1 MDLKFSEADVTFRQE
16 VVTFLENEY
25 PEDIKEKQDKRIP
38 LEKEE
43 IVRWQKILNQRG
55 WFAINWPSQYTN
67 QEELSVTQKYILQE
81 ELAKANTP
89 TTIPFGMGMCAPV
102 IYTFGTDEQK
112 EKFLPSILNSDVW
125 WCQGYSEPGSGS
137 DLASLKTKAELSGDK
152 YIVNGTKTWTTL
164 AQHADWIFCLVRTE
178 TTAIKQEGISFLLID
193 MKTPGIEVK
202 PIITIDGSHEV
213 NMVYFDNVEVPVEN
227 LVGEEGQGWNIA
239 KFLLAH
245 ERSGIAGIAALKREL
260 KRLKELSAEIP
271 LGESTLLEDS
281 QFRNKIE
288 ETEIELTA
296 TEFTELRTLAA
307 MSQGG
312 SPGAESSILKIK
324 GTEIQQGLT
333 ELFVEAAGEYA
344 LMYPG
349 AGGYGSN
356 DKPSGPEHAA
366 VSLERF
372 LNFRKTSIYGGSNEI
387 QKNIISKFVLGV

>member
-1 MDLKFSEADVTFRQE
+1 MDLKFSESDVIFRQE

-25 PEDIKEKQDKRIP
+25 PDDIKEKQDKRIP

-43 IVRWQKILNQRG
+43 IVRWQKILNQKG
-55 WFAINWPSQYTN
+55 WFAINWPSKYTN

-89 TTIPFGMGMCAPV
+89 TTIPFGLGMCAPV

-137 DLASLKTKAELSGDK
+137 DLASLKTKAELNGDT
-152 YIVNGTKTWTTL
+152 YLVNGTKTWTTL

-271 LGESTLLEDS
+271 LGESTLLEDR

-324 GTEIQQGLT
+324 GTELQQT
-333 ELFVEAAGEYA
+333 ISELFVEMLAYYA
-344 LMYPG
+344 HPFYLENEI
-349 AGGYGSN
+349 GSN
-356 DKPSGPEHAA
+356 ETVGPDYAA
-366 VSLERF
+366 PVMPHY
-372 LNFRKTSIYGGSNEI
+372 LNYRKVSIYGGSNEI
-387 QKNIISKFVLGV
+387 QRNVISKAILGL

>member
-1 MDLKFSEADVTFRQE
+1 MDLKFSDSDITFRQE
-16 VVTFLENEY
+16 VIDFLAAEY
-25 PEDIKEKQDKRIP
+25 PSDIKEKQDKRIP
-38 LEKEE
+38 LDKDE
-43 IVRWQKILNQRG
+43 IVRWQKILNEKG
-55 WFAINWPSQYTN
+55 WFTINWPVQYSG

-89 TTIPFGMGMCAPV
+89 TTIPFGVGMCAPV
-102 IYTFGTDEQK
+102 IYSFGTEEQK
-112 EKFLPSILNSDVW
+112 QKFLPSIQNSDVW

-137 DLASLKTKAELSGDK
+137 DLASLKTKAELKDNK

-178 TTAIKQEGISFLLID
+178 TTDIKQEGISFLLID

-245 ERSGIAGIAALKREL
+245 ERSGIAGIAALKWEL
-260 KRLKELSAEIP
+260 GKLKELSSEIA
-271 LGESTLLEDS
+271 LGDGTLLEDT

-296 TEFTELRTLAA
+296 TEYTELRTLAA

-312 SPGAESSILKIK
+312 SPGAEYSILKIK
-324 GTEIQQGLT
+324 GTELQQT
-333 ELFVEAAGEYA
+333 ISELFVEMLGYYA
-344 LMYPG
+344 HPFYDETEL
-349 AGGYGSN
+349 GSN
-356 DKPSGPEHAA
+356 DTVGPDYAA
-366 VSLERF
+366 PVMPHY
-372 LNFRKTSIYGGSNEI
+372 LNYRKVSIYGGSNEI
-387 QKNIISKFVLGV
+387 QRNVISKAILGL

>member
-1 MDLKFSEADVTFRQE
+1 MDLKFSEADIAFRQD
-16 VVTFLENEY
+16 VVDFLNSEY

-43 IVRWQKILNQRG
+43 IVRWQKILNEKG
-55 WFAINWPSQYTN
+55 WFTINWPVQYSG

-89 TTIPFGMGMCAPV
+89 TTIPFGVGMCAPV
-102 IYTFGTDEQK
+102 LYSFGTEEQK
-112 EKFLPSILNSDVW
+112 QKFLPSIQNSDVW

-137 DLASLKTKAELSGDK
+137 DLASLKTKAELKDNK

-178 TTAIKQEGISFLLID
+178 TTDIKQEGISFLLID

-260 KRLKELSAEIP
+260 GKLKELSSEIA
-271 LGESTLLEDS
+271 LGDGTLLEDT

-296 TEFTELRTLAA
+296 TEYTELRTLAA

-324 GTEIQQGLT
+324 GTELQQT
-333 ELFVEAAGEYA
+333 ISELFVEMLGYYA
-344 LMYPG
+344 HPFYDETEL
-349 AGGYGSN
+349 GSN
-356 DKPSGPEHAA
+356 DTVGPDYAA
-366 VSLERF
+366 PVMPHY
-372 LNFRKTSIYGGSNEI
+372 LNYRKVSIYGGSNEI
-387 QKNIISKFVLGV
+387 QRNVISKAILGL